1 MSAGTPPL
9 AAAASAGGTLADLAG
24 ATVTRFTV
32 DDALTL
38 HCRRAD
44 GLSGSIRCDGVAE
57 LHRADGVAR
66 VSPDQ
71 DPASCGPALA
81 LLHHRVAAAQVQ
93 EDGSLALSFHALSG
107 SGAGPR
113 LVVHADE
120 QAVSWAVSL
129 SNGFAAHC
137 LAEGRVLTGAG
148 AAG

>member
-1 MSAGTPPL
+1 VSAGTPPL

-44 GLSGSIRCDGVAE
+44 GLTGSVRCDGVAE
-57 LHRADGVAR
+57 LHHPGGLAR

-71 DPASCGPALA
+71 DPASCGPALS
-81 LLHHRVAAAQVQ
+81 LLHRRIAGVQV
-93 EDGSLALSFHALSG
+93 EADGSLAIAFQDPG
-107 SGAGPR
+107 GTGAATKL
-113 LVVHADE
+113 LVRADE

-137 LAEGRVLTGAG
+137 LAEGRVLTGTG
-148 AAG
+148 TAA

>member
-1 MSAGTPPL
+1 MNAGTPTL
-9 AAAASAGGTLADLAG
+9 VAAAPAGGTLADLAG
-24 ATVTRFTV
+24 AMVTRFTV

-44 GLSGSIRCDGVAE
+44 GLSGTIRCDGVAE
-57 LHRADGVAR
+57 LHHPDGVAR

-81 LLHHRVAAAQVQ
+81 LLHRRVGGLQV
-93 EDGSLALSFHALSG
+93 EPDGSLAIAFPAPD
-107 SGAGPR
+107 GAPAWR
-113 LVVHADE
+113 LVVRADE

-137 LAEGRVLTGAG
+137 LAEGRVLTGGGSPA
-148 AAG
+148 